1 MTEIALAV
9 ALIGI
14 TTLHVWTV
22 WQHKAE
28 RSELLTRIMAKDLRE
43 YQDVTNTRPPPKGGN
58 FIKAGLKR
66 YQEAM
71 IRDAGAD

>member
-1 MTEIALAV
+1 MTEIVLGA
-9 ALIGI
+9 ALIGV
-14 TTLHVWTV
+14 TALHVWTV
-22 WQHKAE
+22 WQHKNE

-71 IRDAGAD
+71 TRDAGAD

>member
-1 MTEIALAV
+1 LTEIALAV

-43 YQDVTNTRPPPKGGN
+43 YQDVTNTRPPPKVGN